1 MRHRD
6 KNLFETCVWAVR
18 KDNQE
23 RARIYANEIF
33 EVRKLSEIVAQTQIL
48 LERVIIRLE
57 TLQEIS
63 GIVAD
68 LKPALQVLHGVTKQ
82 LVRVMPDMAY
92 ELQKANDCITETLA
106 MAKID
111 SPQEIMPSNI
121 KTPGGEEIL
130 NEVSSIVERKLAE
143 RLPEPPPPISMP
155 NKVETAKKVEQ
166 MVALTA
172 TCSEI
177 REEEKPNAYSS
188 YRDVKLK
195 SVSLKLQRSSSL
207 EDDVLEYV
215 KKCSNGEISVAQCST
230 DLGVPSEEVD
240 RILEKLHA
248 KGRIAINR

>member
-1 MRHRD
+1 
-6 KNLFETCVWAVR
+6 
-18 KDNQE
+18 
-23 RARIYANEIF
+23 
-33 EVRKLSEIVAQTQIL
+33 
-48 LERVIIRLE
+48 
-57 TLQEIS
+57 
-63 GIVAD
+63 
-68 LKPALQVLHGVTKQ
+68 
-82 LVRVMPDMAY
+82 
-92 ELQKANDCITETLA
+92 
-106 MAKID
+106 
-111 SPQEIMPSNI
+111 
-121 KTPGGEEIL
+121 
-130 NEVSSIVERKLAE
+130 
-143 RLPEPPPPISMP
+143 
-155 NKVETAKKVEQ
+155 